1 MFDTSV
7 WYIAGLQTIA
17 IDRRSRCTM
26 SKFHAAATWQNGN
39 TCTDMDSLSLQW
51 NNWKTMKNP
60 YCFNVLLK
68 RHFDSSWFHE
78 HVKMVRISFFWA
90 LHLYMY
96 IIIYICTCVC
106 VMCGVLCSIHIYSF
120 LYIYNNYYMFAKY
133 FFRNSCRFLSPLLVS
148 YASNDAMIP

>member
-51 NNWKTMKNP
+51 NN
-60 YCFNVLLK
+60 
-68 RHFDSSWFHE
+68 
-78 HVKMVRISFFWA
+78 
-90 LHLYMY
+90 
-96 IIIYICTCVC
+96 
-106 VMCGVLCSIHIYSF
+106 
-120 LYIYNNYYMFAKY
+120 
-133 FFRNSCRFLSPLLVS
+133 
-148 YASNDAMIP
+148 